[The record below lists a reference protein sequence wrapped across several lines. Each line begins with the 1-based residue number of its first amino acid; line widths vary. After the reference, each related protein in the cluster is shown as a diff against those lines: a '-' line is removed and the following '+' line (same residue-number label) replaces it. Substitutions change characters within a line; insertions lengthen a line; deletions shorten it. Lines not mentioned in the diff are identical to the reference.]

1 MLKHR
6 MNRYMMK
13 RMAWLLA
20 CCAMVM
26 ATPLQAASISVTS
39 SIADISYDV
48 GAMHLQLEQLDSR
61 MRLTPTLE
69 GKLLVE
75 NLHAQ
80 RLVVTLKESA
90 AAAKPQ
96 PAKSSGLPDRISLP
110 LAITVRQARI
120 TQLKIIT
127 ASGTHII
134 DNVQLNLEADSKH
147 IRLELLQ
154 ASTPWGEAR
163 MQLELGNYKPYPLQG
178 FAQLTQT
185 KGSQRYDIRTLLSGD
200 LQRMQFS
207 TAGLLQRQSEGMALV
222 LPDAAGI
229 DPKKTAGIF
238 QLEGHIGIAD
248 NQPFEGHA
256 TLRQLKPEL
265 LGMSSGGL
273 FNLALDIEGQFSP
286 QPKFALRLQ
295 SMDSVWQG
303 VPLVANASLQ
313 YVDQRLQQLQ
323 LLVTLADNKISAS
336 GSLGGPDDVLQWQA
350 ELPTL
355 ASLDREFG
363 GKAQASGELQGA
375 LDELSIKFQLLADGL
390 RMPGALYIG
399 KLQGQGQLRPG
410 LQGELHGD
418 ISASGIRRGQG
429 APFNAHATLNGT
441 RQQHQLTL
449 TADGL
454 DLQLQTTLQGGLVD
468 SGGWQGQMRQLS
480 YKSNTSAMLE
490 APANLSYSSTD
501 GLNVSKLALKLQQG
515 HFYIDQLHHA
525 GAALRTQGRL
535 VQVGIRDIPGLS
547 LPQEI
552 KGNPIFS
559 GEWDLRLA
567 DSANGAIHLR
577 HDSGDLEFTAA
588 DNSRRALGLQQVQA
602 DITLDNNNVQF
613 SARLN
618 GTKLGQIHTQAAT
631 RLTATPSGFE
641 LRGDAPLSLD
651 IQSSI
656 HTLSWLTMLPLF
668 ADASIDGQLSA
679 AIKGDGTIRQPGLRG
694 SINGQQLHVV
704 LPAEGVNLTSGV
716 LQASLQDDSMH
727 IQQLQFSGGQG
738 TLSASGQFTLVQQ
751 QAQGELN
758 WVLNQFTAL
767 SRTDRLLVLDGKLTT
782 AMRDNRLDVSG
793 DLKVLSGLIEL
804 PKADLPA
811 LDDDVVIIGRT
822 EQAPSSPLD
831 VNISGLRIDFGKT
844 PGIVDL
850 DKQFVVRGRGI
861 DAYLTG
867 ALTLS
872 GNTTALR
879 GEGSIEAHG
888 TYLAYGQ
895 VLDIERGVINFSGP
909 LDNPGLNI
917 RAMRNNPT
925 VKAGV
930 EITGNVR
937 LPSVKLVSTPNVPD
951 SDKLSWLVL
960 GHGADQAGHNEFAM
974 LSLAAGALF
983 SKDESVPL
991 QTRLARAA
999 GLDTFS
1005 LSGSDAKSSSVNLG
1019 KRLSSRLYLSYEKS
1033 LTGLLNVARLTY
1045 NISKHWSIRT
1055 QAGSESAVDVLY
1067 TFSFK

>member
-1 MLKHR
+1 MIKS
-6 MNRYMMK
+6 
-13 RMAWLLA
+13 MAWLLA

-26 ATPLQAASISVTS
+26 ATPLHAASISVTS

-48 GAMHLQLEQLDSR
+48 GAVHLQLEQLDSR

-75 NLHAQ
+75 NLQAQ
-80 RLVVTLKESA
+80 RLVVTFRESA
-90 AAAKPQ
+90 AAATPQ

-127 ASGTHII
+127 ASATHII
-134 DNVQLNLEADSKH
+134 DNVQLNLEADSKR

-154 ASTPWGEAR
+154 AITPWGEAR
-163 MQLELGNYKPYPLQG
+163 MQLELGNHKPYPLKG

-185 KGSQRYDIRTLLSGD
+185 KGAQRYAIRTLLSGD
-200 LQRMQFS
+200 LQRIQFS
-207 TAGLLQRQSEGMALV
+207 TAGLLQRQAEGMAIV
-222 LPDAAGI
+222 LPDAADI
-229 DPKKTAGIF
+229 DPKQTAGIF
-238 QLEGHIGIAD
+238 QLQGHIGIAD
-248 NQPFEGHA
+248 SQPLEAHA

-265 LGMSSGGL
+265 LGMRSGGL
-273 FNLALDIEGQFSP
+273 FNLTLDVAGQFSP
-286 QPKFALRLQ
+286 QPKFALKLQ
-295 SMDSVWQG
+295 SMDSLWQG

-313 YVDQRLQQLQ
+313 YVDQRMQQIQ
-323 LLVTLADNKISAS
+323 LLATLADNKISAS

-355 ASLDREFG
+355 ASLGREFG
-363 GKAQASGELQGA
+363 GKAQASGELRGA

-390 RMPGALYIG
+390 RTPGALYIG
-399 KLQGQGQLRPG
+399 KLQGQGQLGAG

-418 ISASGIRRGQG
+418 ISASGIRRGQDN
-429 APFNAHATLNGT
+429 PFNAHATLNGT
-441 RQQHQLTL
+441 RQQHQLTFN
-449 TADGL
+449 ADGL
-454 DLQLQTTLQGGLVD
+454 DLQLKTTLQGGLVA
-468 SGGWQGQMRQLS
+468 SGGWQGQLRQLS
-480 YKSNTSAMLE
+480 YKSNTSAILE
-490 APANLSYSSTD
+490 APASLSYSSAD

-525 GAALRTQGRL
+525 GAALSTQGRL
-535 VQVGIRDIPGLS
+535 AQVGLRDIPGLS

-552 KGNPIFS
+552 KGNPTFS
-559 GEWDLRLA
+559 GKWDLRLA
-567 DSANGAIHLR
+567 DKANGAIHLR
-577 HDSGDLEFTAA
+577 HDSGDLEFTGAG
-588 DNSRRALGLQQVQA
+588 NSRQVLGLQQVQA
-602 DITLDNNNVQF
+602 DITLDNNNVRF

-618 GTKLGQIHTQAAT
+618 GTKLGQLHVQAAT
-631 RLTATPSGFE
+631 RLTATPSGFD

-651 IQSSI
+651 IQSSL
-656 HTLSWLTMLPLF
+656 HTLSWLSMLPPL

-679 AIKGDGTIRQPGLRG
+679 ALKGDGTIRHPGLRG

-704 LPAEGVNLTSGV
+704 LPSEGVNLTSGV
-716 LQASLQDDSMH
+716 LQASLQDDSMR

-751 QAQGELN
+751 QVQGELN
-758 WVLNQFTAL
+758 WVLHQFTAL

-782 AMRDNRLDVSG
+782 AMRDNILDVSG
-793 DLKVLSGLIEL
+793 DLKVLGGLIEL
-804 PKADLPA
+804 PKADLPT
-811 LDDDVVIIGRT
+811 LDNDVVVIGRT
-822 EQAPSSPLD
+822 EQASSSPLN
-831 VNISGLRIDFGKT
+831 VNISGLRIDFGQT
-844 PGIVDL
+844 PAGNVDW

-909 LDNPGLNI
+909 LDSPGLNI
-917 RAMRNNPT
+917 RAMRSNQA

-930 EITGNVR
+930 EVTGNVL
-937 LPSVKLVSTPNVPD
+937 LPTVKLVSTPNVPD

-960 GHGADQAGHNEFAM
+960 GHGADEAGNNEFAM

-991 QTRLARAA
+991 QTRLARSA

-1005 LSGSDAKSSSVNLG
+1005 ISGSDAKSSSVNLG

-1045 NISKHWSIRT
+1045 QINKHWSLRT